1 MVSTHLTNQGQVVF
15 FKSNKSPKNLGL
27 GFSPSQDAGS
37 WQMKVCLLGFPIL
50 KMVHNPG
57 GDDCILGGGDNP
69 TCILL
74 GSIESIPYV
83 FQESNHWDAC
93 ELQRIGFLKT
103 AVLRCFVLHG
113 ENSKVVSVHPNVQL
127 ILLMAEILHQFIGS
141 FSHYLLSGFIHPRW
155 CKISAINSIIRL
167 FFVVCLP
174 NCDARKQSIK
184 HAASI
189 SLKNSSKTFQKTK
202 HPFIIHP
209 FKIQNLRSKFIKHPL
224 LSKNT
229 YQTTTFSTSLLG
241 SMDCCTQGL

>member
-1 MVSTHLTNQGQVVF
+1 MH
-15 FKSNKSPKNLGL
+15 
-27 GFSPSQDAGS
+27 
-37 WQMKVCLLGFPIL
+37 
-50 KMVHNPG
+50 PG
-57 GDDCILGGGDNP
+57 RGDNP

-174 NCDARKQSIK
+174 NCDARKKSIK